1 MLRCESK
8 RVVNHADLRTVAVSD
23 DDVVAFSNHVNDAGC
38 SVLYELKLF
47 LGRIAQGIA
56 AQRDD
61 NTLSI

>member
-1 MLRCESK
+1 MG
-8 RVVNHADLRTVAVSD
+8 D

-38 SVLYELKLF
+38 SVLHELKLL
-47 LGRIAQGIA
+47 LGRIAQSVA

>member
-1 MLRCESK
+1 MG
-8 RVVNHADLRTVAVSD
+8 D

-38 SVLYELKLF
+38 SVLYELKLL

>member
-1 MLRCESK
+1 MTLLPS
-8 RVVNHADLRTVAVSD
+8 ATM
-23 DDVVAFSNHVNDAGC
+23 VNDAGC
-38 SVLYELKLF
+38 SVLYELKLL